1 MDADILK
8 ELLHEFITET
18 SESLVRLEK
27 DLLSYET
34 ASTDA
39 DTLNRLFRVIHTVKG
54 SGGSLALNRIES
66 VSHEA
71 EQLLH
76 LIREEH
82 LEVSAQ
88 TVSLLLELV
97 DALRAMLVHL
107 QSGGE
112 EGPESYDDLRQRLRA
127 EWERMKAA
135 QGKSS
140 ESVDAGE
147 AVQEPDA
154 ETADGESEGSD
165 DTSPELQSG
174 DPNVEIIPP
183 EAFAGEGEAW
193 GLFDVTE
200 EAPKEK
206 KNKAAPKQKMP
217 QSDSRVVATQE
228 AKTPV
233 KESTMETNGKGQPSQ
248 AEVSESSIRV
258 EISQLDNLMA
268 LVGELVLTRNQLIQ
282 KVERLKDQGLD
293 QSILH
298 LDHITS
304 ELQQEMM
311 KTRMQPIGNAW
322 TKLPRIVRDLA
333 KALGKEI
340 RLEME
345 GSDTE
350 LDRSLIEAIKDPL
363 LHLVR
368 NSVDH
373 GIETPEQRK
382 AAGKDQRG
390 LLFLSAYHESGQVN
404 IDIVDDGRGIDL
416 EKVKRKAMEQG
427 LFTDEQLLK
436 MSDREVLDLVFH
448 PGLSTAEKV
457 SNVSGRG
464 VGMDVVRSNIER
476 IGGSVDI
483 HSDHGV
489 GTSLK
494 LKIPLTLAIIPALIV
509 GSGGERFAISQMSLQ
524 ELVRLE
530 GDEIKEKVESLYDS
544 RVYRLRGKIIPIVS
558 LNEVLKI
565 TPPGGI
571 AGTGEEAMNIVVL
584 QSEGQAYGLI
594 VDRIYDSEEIVV
606 KPLSSQLK
614 RFACFSGATIMG
626 DGRVALILDAQGLG
640 NLSNAFNRR
649 RDEKRADASAETHE
663 GAGNVIPMLLF
674 NAGEGAR
681 MAVPLIDVNRIEEIG
696 SSQLE
701 HVRGDL
707 RVQHRGRILKLI
719 HFSKYVPGIPP
730 LNIKDRESVSVIVF
744 SDGTRSIGLI
754 VNEVLDIVNEAVA
767 MQEPSKV
774 DFLQGSLTLGG
785 KVTELIDVPRLMN
798 LADPIL
804 IQQKA
809 VNA

>member
-1 MDADILK
+1 
-8 ELLHEFITET
+8 
-18 SESLVRLEK
+18 
-27 DLLSYET
+27 
-34 ASTDA
+34 
-39 DTLNRLFRVIHTVKG
+39 
-54 SGGSLALNRIES
+54 
-66 VSHEA
+66 
-71 EQLLH
+71 
-76 LIREEH
+76 
-82 LEVSAQ
+82 
-88 TVSLLLELV
+88 
-97 DALRAMLVHL
+97 
-107 QSGGE
+107 
-112 EGPESYDDLRQRLRA
+112 
-127 EWERMKAA
+127 
-135 QGKSS
+135 
-140 ESVDAGE
+140 
-147 AVQEPDA
+147 
-154 ETADGESEGSD
+154 
-165 DTSPELQSG
+165 
-174 DPNVEIIPP
+174 
-183 EAFAGEGEAW
+183 
-193 GLFDVTE
+193 
-200 EAPKEK
+200 
-206 KNKAAPKQKMP
+206 
-217 QSDSRVVATQE
+217 
-228 AKTPV
+228 
-233 KESTMETNGKGQPSQ
+233 
-248 AEVSESSIRV
+248 
-258 EISQLDNLMA
+258 
-268 LVGELVLTRNQLIQ
+268 
-282 KVERLKDQGLD
+282 
-293 QSILH
+293 
-298 LDHITS
+298 
-304 ELQQEMM
+304 
-311 KTRMQPIGNAW
+311 
-322 TKLPRIVRDLA
+322 
-333 KALGKEI
+333 
-340 RLEME
+340 
-345 GSDTE
+345 
-350 LDRSLIEAIKDPL
+350 
-363 LHLVR
+363 
-368 NSVDH
+368 
-373 GIETPEQRK
+373 
-382 AAGKDQRG
+382 
-390 LLFLSAYHESGQVN
+390 
-404 IDIVDDGRGIDL
+404 
-416 EKVKRKAMEQG
+416 
-427 LFTDEQLLK
+427 
-436 MSDREVLDLVFH
+436 
-448 PGLSTAEKV
+448 
-457 SNVSGRG
+457 
-464 VGMDVVRSNIER
+464 
-476 IGGSVDI
+476 
-483 HSDHGV
+483 
-489 GTSLK
+489 
-494 LKIPLTLAIIPALIV
+494 
-509 GSGGERFAISQMSLQ
+509 
-524 ELVRLE
+524 
-530 GDEIKEKVESLYDS
+530 VESLYDS